1 MIVVFFGQPH
11 SGKSTLAKE
20 LQQRLFLEK
29 GIHIPIVDGDEIR
42 EIFINKDF
50 SRAGRLRNL
59 QRISDISTFLHHK
72 YEHVIVSA
80 VYPYVEAREYIN
92 SINQPNSIQWVYLTY
107 NEDRGRESFHV
118 KDFNYPL
125 DTNEQGILSIN
136 TDEVSIKDSL
146 NEIQLEYRTKKLN
159 QIRHEQ

>member
-42 EIFINKDF
+42 EIFTNKDF
-50 SRAGRLRNL
+50 SRAGRMRNL

-72 YEHVIVSA
+72 YEHVIVAA
-80 VYPYVEAREYIN
+80 VYPYVEAREYMN
-92 SINQPNSIQWVYLTY
+92 SINEPNSIQWVYLTY
-107 NEDRGRESFHV
+107 NEDRGREKFHV
-118 KDFNYPL
+118 KDFDYLL
-125 DTNEQGILSIN
+125 DTDEQGILSIN
-136 TDEVSIKDSL
+136 TDEVSVADSL
-146 NEIQLEYRTKKLN
+146 KKIQFEYRIKKLN
-159 QIRHEQ
+159 QIRHEP